1 LFENFLLLINLVIF
15 ILTSFV
21 YKLGGSLSLF
31 FQVIL
36 EKISRIIEK
45 TDLLLLFL
53 KIIIKM
59 KEDIS
64 NEELIKVVDED
75 RYCIDISDQLLASIG
90 LLKSLN
96 KEVINAHLEDYVVK
110 DLSSKNEEEI
120 KKKANEIS
128 NTINKLLV
136 LTIFKQLY

>member
-1 LFENFLLLINLVIF
+1 MFENFLLLINLVIF

-53 KIIIKM
+53 NIIIKM

-96 KEVINAHLEDYVVK
+96 KEVINAHL
-110 DLSSKNEEEI
+110 
-120 KKKANEIS
+120 
-128 NTINKLLV
+128 
-136 LTIFKQLY
+136 

>member
-21 YKLGGSLSLF
+21 YKLGGSLLLF
-31 FQVIL
+31 FQFIL

-110 DLSSKNEEEI
+110 ALSSKNEEEI

>member
-1 LFENFLLLINLVIF
+1 
-15 ILTSFV
+15 
-21 YKLGGSLSLF
+21 
-31 FQVIL
+31 
-36 EKISRIIEK
+36 
-45 TDLLLLFL
+45 
-53 KIIIKM
+53 M

-110 DLSSKNEEEI
+110 ALSSKNEEEI
-120 KKKANEIS
+120 KEKANEIS
-128 NTINKLLV
+128 NIINELLV
-136 LTIFKQLY
+136 LAIFKQLY

>member
-1 LFENFLLLINLVIF
+1 
-15 ILTSFV
+15 
-21 YKLGGSLSLF
+21 
-31 FQVIL
+31 
-36 EKISRIIEK
+36 
-45 TDLLLLFL
+45 
-53 KIIIKM
+53 M